1 MASAG
6 QDRTP
11 TGTSRAARHRFS
23 SRRRLSF
30 DEGPHDA
37 STSGQSSQPH
47 FSHASSQ
54 THSGGQVHSS
64 SQPRS
69 SNQPRSNSRTRSINQ
84 PRSSPPRSSEQL
96 HSSSQPRSSSSSG
109 QSRSSD
115 QPHSRSRLYSSGQP
129 HSSNSQSNSQP
140 HASGTDPWS
149 DEETRALL
157 EFLLF
162 YKGPGVLW
170 FPQGASN
177 QFWVACATFVKEKAR
192 THNLRSGK
200 PILF

>member
-23 SRRRLSF
+23 SRRRLTF

-37 STSGQSSQPH
+37 SSGESSQPH
-47 FSHASSQ
+47 SS
-54 THSGGQVHSS
+54 GQLHFS
-64 SQPRS
+64 SQPRP
-69 SNQPRSNSRTRSINQ
+69 SNQPCSSSQTRSSAQ
-84 PRSSPPRSSEQL
+84 C
-96 HSSSQPRSSSSSG
+96 SQPRSSSQTRGSSG

-115 QPHSRSRLYSSGQP
+115 QPHSRSLELHSGGQP
-129 HSSNSQSNSQP
+129 HSEANNSQSSSQP
-140 HASGTDPWS
+140 HAPGTDPWS

-162 YKGPGVLW
+162 YKSPGVLW

-177 QFWVACATFVKEKAR
+177 RFWVACATFVKEKAR
-192 THNLRSGK
+192 RHNLRSGK
-200 PILF
+200 LLFSHVMLP